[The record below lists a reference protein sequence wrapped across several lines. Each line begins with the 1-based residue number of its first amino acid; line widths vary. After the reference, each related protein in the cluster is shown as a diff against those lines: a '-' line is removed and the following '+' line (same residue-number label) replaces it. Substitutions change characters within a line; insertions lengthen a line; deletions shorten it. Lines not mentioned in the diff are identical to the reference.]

1 MYAIIATGGKQYRVS
16 EGDVIYIEKIDAQVD
31 STVSFDVLLMGNDGD
46 VKIGTPV
53 VEGVKVEG
61 KVVGQIRGE
70 KIVVYKYKS
79 KKNYRRKQGHRQPYT
94 KVEITK
100 IGLEMTTITVYT
112 SADGAVRGFLASGHA
127 GGKKIRGYDL
137 VCCAVSALTQTG
149 VNALEAVAKVTPV
162 VAVRDGYLRCELP
175 QAIDAGQME
184 KAQVVLQTVMTGLT
198 DIQKIYPNLIRIQQ
212 EEWRQADAYDESSA
226 LRS

>member
-16 EGDVIYIEKIDAQVD
+16 EGDVIYIEKIDAQGD

-100 IGLEMTTITVYT
+100 IG
-112 SADGAVRGFLASGHA
+112 
-127 GGKKIRGYDL
+127 
-137 VCCAVSALTQTG
+137 
-149 VNALEAVAKVTPV
+149 
-162 VAVRDGYLRCELP
+162 
-175 QAIDAGQME
+175 
-184 KAQVVLQTVMTGLT
+184 
-198 DIQKIYPNLIRIQQ
+198 
-212 EEWRQADAYDESSA
+212 
-226 LRS
+226 

>member
-1 MYAIIATGGKQYRVS
+1 
-16 EGDVIYIEKIDAQVD
+16 
-31 STVSFDVLLMGNDGD
+31 
-46 VKIGTPV
+46 
-53 VEGVKVEG
+53 
-61 KVVGQIRGE
+61 
-70 KIVVYKYKS
+70 
-79 KKNYRRKQGHRQPYT
+79 
-94 KVEITK
+94 
-100 IGLEMTTITVYT
+100 MTTITVYT
-112 SADGAVRGFLASGHA
+112 SDDGAVRGFLASGHA

-149 VNALEAVAKVTPV
+149 VNALEA
-162 VAVRDGYLRCELP
+162 AVRDGYLRCELP

>member
-31 STVSFDVLLMGNDGD
+31 STVSFDVLLMGNGGD

-100 IGLEMTTITVYT
+100 IG
-112 SADGAVRGFLASGHA
+112 
-127 GGKKIRGYDL
+127 
-137 VCCAVSALTQTG
+137 
-149 VNALEAVAKVTPV
+149 
-162 VAVRDGYLRCELP
+162 
-175 QAIDAGQME
+175 
-184 KAQVVLQTVMTGLT
+184 
-198 DIQKIYPNLIRIQQ
+198 
-212 EEWRQADAYDESSA
+212 
-226 LRS
+226 